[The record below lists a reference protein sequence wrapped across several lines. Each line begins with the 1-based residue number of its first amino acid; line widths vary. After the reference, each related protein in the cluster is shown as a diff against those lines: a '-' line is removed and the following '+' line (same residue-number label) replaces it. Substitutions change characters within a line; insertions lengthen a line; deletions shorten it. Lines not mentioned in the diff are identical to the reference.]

1 MHRSLFSSGRQDVS
15 TTFAYSQS
23 VVLHV
28 NSVVCQ
34 YLSIYK
40 VFELLVEN
48 SLASKP
54 NVWLARFD
62 LLRQISYRVET
73 LLESFL
79 DYYWM
84 KQFLS
89 PSLFMCKCCFFNFRQ
104 RGDCHFNNLLAWIV
118 LKIKE
123 DVRHSILYHL
133 FDCLPKSEFIL
144 TNSKTMN
151 TAYCFAIFHL
161 KNKII
166 KTNIQRISS

>member
-1 MHRSLFSSGRQDVS
+1 
-15 TTFAYSQS
+15 
-23 VVLHV
+23 
-28 NSVVCQ
+28 
-34 YLSIYK
+34 
-40 VFELLVEN
+40 
-48 SLASKP
+48 
-54 NVWLARFD
+54 
-62 LLRQISYRVET
+62 
-73 LLESFL
+73 
-79 DYYWM
+79 M

-133 FDCLPKSEFIL
+133 FDCLPKSELVL
-144 TNSKTMN
+144 TNSESMN

-166 KTNIQRISS
+166 KTNIQKILFLEWANPKRWNQAIRDYLLTKMVFSLGCPELLQFYRMNQWLPFIQWCLMLSTTSCQSNYEENNRM